1 MKYELS
7 TKFRMKDLGEAR
19 QVLGMRITRKGGAIG
34 LDQQRYTEELLQRFN
49 MVDCNPTST
58 PAEVNLRLTKA
69 MSPKTEQEKERMQN
83 VPYRELVGGLQF
95 LAQCTRPDIAYSVNA
110 VSSFC
115 SNPGETHWT
124 AAKRILRYLQGT
136 KSKGLVFR
144 KKDNASFEGFS
155 DADWGNDQDSRRSVT
170 GYLFQFG
177 DGSVSWSSRKQ
188 PTVALS
194 TMEAEYMALSAASQE
209 ALWWRGFRSELL
221 GRKEPITI
229 HCDNRSAICLA
240 EKEIGYSPR
249 SKHID
254 VRHHFVREQLENRT
268 IEVKYIMSG
277 DQKADALTKPVA
289 GQLMP
294 VFGIS

>member
-1 MKYELS
+1 
-7 TKFRMKDLGEAR
+7 
-19 QVLGMRITRKGGAIG
+19 
-34 LDQQRYTEELLQRFN
+34 
-49 MVDCNPTST
+49 
-58 PAEVNLRLTKA
+58 
-69 MSPKTEQEKERMQN
+69 MQN

-110 VSSFC
+110 VSSLC

-294 VFGIS
+294 VLGFLKFSVKGSVVQCN

>member
-1 MKYELS
+1 M
-7 TKFRMKDLGEAR
+7 FRMKDLGEAR
-19 QVLGMRITRKGGAIG
+19 QVLGMRISRTGDTVT
-34 LDQQRYTEELLQRFN
+34 LDQQRYIEELLRKFN
-49 MVDCNPTST
+49 MVDCNPTAT
-58 PAEVNLRLTKA
+58 PAEVNQRLVKA
-69 MSPKTEQEKERMQN
+69 MSPKTQQEKERMHS

-95 LAQCTRPDIAYSVNA
+95 LAQCTRPDIAYAVNA

-115 SNPGETHWT
+115 GNPGEAHWT

-136 KSKGLVFR
+136 KSLGLVFR
-144 KKDNASFEGFS
+144 KESDAAFEGFS
-155 DADWGNDQDSRRSVT
+155 DADWGNDPDSRRSVT

-177 DGSVSWSSRKQ
+177 GGSVSWSSRKQ

-209 ALWWRGFRSELL
+209 ALWWRGFRAELL

-229 HCDNRSAICLA
+229 YCDNRSTIWLA

-254 VRHHFVREQLENRT
+254 VRHHFVREQLENHT
-268 IEVKYIMSG
+268 IELKYICSG
-277 DQKADALTKPVA
+277 NQKADALTKPVH
-289 GQLMP
+289 GQLKT
-294 VFGIS
+294 VFGISEIHS